1 MSTDFSFFTEKKPRT
16 KMAVRI
22 AGRIRL
28 GLILLLVAVS
38 LSAVSVYLW
47 REYQQFSNSPLLGSS
62 TPVTIEIERGAG
74 LAKVLAALQGKGV
87 MLGQRWQWRML
98 LAQLQ
103 LEQKL
108 QAGEYQ
114 IRSTDTPRTLLY
126 ALASGD
132 VVQHR
137 LTIIEGT
144 RFSDLRKALAAH
156 PAVKQTIGAL
166 SDSEVMQQIGA
177 PETHPEGLFLPET
190 YRFPRGFTDV
200 EILRKAYW
208 DLQRTL
214 KAQWETRAA
223 DLPLASPYE
232 ALILASIVE
241 KETGRASE
249 RPQIAGVFVR
259 RLKLNMRLQTDPTVI
274 YGIGPDFDG
283 NIRRSDLA
291 TDTPYNTYTR
301 AGLPPTPIALA
312 GKAAIRAAL
321 NPDGGKTLYFV
332 AKGNGTH
339 QFSETYEEHD
349 RAVDTYQR

>member
-1 MSTDFSFFTEKKPRT
+1 MSTNLNRQGLAKFP
-16 KMAVRI
+16 AVE

-28 GLILLLVAVS
+28 GLILLLLAVC
-38 LSAVSVYLW
+38 LSAASVFLW
-47 REYQQFSNSPLLGSS
+47 REYQQFSNAPLIAADP
-62 TPVTIEIERGAG
+62 PVTIELEKGAG
-74 LAKVLAALQGKGV
+74 LDRLLASLRAKGV
-87 MLGQRWQWRML
+87 NAGQRWQWRML
-98 LAQLQ
+98 LKQLQ

-114 IRSTDTPRTLLY
+114 IRKNDTPRTLLY
-126 ALASGD
+126 ALASGE

-144 RFSDLRKALAAH
+144 RFSDLRKALAGHQAI
-156 PAVKQTIGAL
+156 KQTIGGL
-166 SDSEVMQQIGA
+166 SDSEVMQRLGA

-190 YRFPRGFTDV
+190 YRFPRGFTDI

-214 KAQWETRAA
+214 KAEWEARAPE
-223 DLPLASPYE
+223 LPLASPYE

-283 NIRRSDLA
+283 NIRRTDLT

-312 GKAAIRAAL
+312 GKAAIHAAL
-321 NPDGGKTLYFV
+321 NPDAGKALYFV

-339 QFSETYEEHD
+339 QFSESYEEHD

>member
-1 MSTDFSFFTEKKPRT
+1 MSTNFSCATKPLRF
-16 KMAVRI
+16 VYQSVS
-22 AGRIRL
+22 GRIRL
-28 GLILLLVAVS
+28 GLILLLVAIS
-38 LSAVSVYLW
+38 LSAAGLYLW
-47 REYQQFSNSPLLGSS
+47 REYQQFSNAVLSHSE
-62 TPVTIEIERGAG
+62 TPITIQVDKGAG
-74 LAKVLAALQGKGV
+74 LDRVLGALRARGINV
-87 MLGQRWQWRML
+87 GQRWQWRML

-108 QAGEYQ
+108 QAGEY
-114 IRSTDTPRTLLY
+114 RVRPNDTPRTLLF

-156 PAVKQTIGAL
+156 EAIQQTIGGL
-166 SDSEVMQQIGA
+166 TDSEVMQQIGA
-177 PETHPEGLFLPET
+177 PESQPEGLFLPET
-190 YRFPRGFTDV
+190 YRFPRGFTDI

-214 KAQWETRAA
+214 KSEWEARAP

-249 RPQIAGVFVR
+249 RAQIAGVFVR
-259 RLKLNMRLQTDPTVI
+259 RLRLNMRLQTDPTVI

-283 NIRRSDLA
+283 NIRRSDLT

-312 GKAAIRAAL
+312 GKAAIHAAL
-321 NPDGGKTLYFV
+321 NPAGGKTLYFV

>member
-1 MSTDFSFFTEKKPRT
+1 MSTVLSPSKWPLSPR
-16 KMAVRI
+16 AAI

-28 GLILLLVAVS
+28 GLMLLLVAVS
-38 LSAVSVYLW
+38 LSAASVYLW
-47 REYQQFSNSPLLGSS
+47 REYQQFSNTPLINSD
-62 TPVTIEIERGAG
+62 TPITIEFEKGAG
-74 LAKVLAALQGKGV
+74 LDRVLAALRAQGV
-87 MLGQRWQWRML
+87 NLGQRWQWRML
-98 LAQLQ
+98 LAQLK

-114 IRSTDTPRTLLY
+114 IRKSDTPRTLLY

-156 PAVKQTIGAL
+156 QAIKQTIGGL

-190 YRFPRGFTDV
+190 YRFPRGFTDI

-214 KAQWETRAA
+214 KAHWETRAPE
-223 DLPLASPYE
+223 LPLASPYE

-241 KETGRASE
+241 KETGRANE
-249 RPQIAGVFVR
+249 RAQIAGVFVR

-283 NIRRSDLA
+283 NIRRSDLT

-312 GKAAIRAAL
+312 GKAAIHAAL

-339 QFSETYEEHD
+339 HFSETYEEHD